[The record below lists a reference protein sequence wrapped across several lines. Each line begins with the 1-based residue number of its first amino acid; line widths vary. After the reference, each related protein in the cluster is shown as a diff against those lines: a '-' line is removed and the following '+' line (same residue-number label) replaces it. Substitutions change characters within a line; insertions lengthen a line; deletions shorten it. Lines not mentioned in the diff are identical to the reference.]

1 MESITLEKLAKLLGG
16 TPLGSFDLKLL
27 NLQDSK
33 VCDEHSICYLKDQKF
48 IEYSLVGA
56 DYLNKVAGIVKKN
69 DGGLLMIDYGY
80 MEKRMKNTL
89 KSISNHKPVSYTHL
103 TLPTKRIV

>member
-16 TPLGSFDLKLL
+16 TPLGPFDLKLL

-48 IEYSLVGA
+48 IDTLSNKAGAVITTQELADQINNKNLIVSSNSL
-56 DYLNKVAGIVKKN
+56 YLNQLFIG
-69 DGGLLMIDYGY
+69 
-80 MEKRMKNTL
+80 
-89 KSISNHKPVSYTHL
+89 NHFPCWIMRT
-103 TLPTKRIV
+103 I

>member
-48 IEYSLVGA
+48 IDTLSNKAGA
-56 DYLNKVAGIVKKN
+56 VIILM
-69 DGGLLMIDYGY
+69 MIDFLF
-80 MEKRMKNTL
+80 MESFK
-89 KSISNHKPVSYTHL
+89 I
-103 TLPTKRIV
+103 